1 MIEQI
6 NKTLRQ
12 NQFNTSSNLRDNS
25 TVEVSSRAEKNV
37 EEYLLTINDKWV
49 SNERN
54 RRKCK
59 RSNIEKMKLNG
70 TVISEYGDEKNGMVK
85 NNVGNFNSSLNLN
98 FSSIMSNLLEE
109 EQRNSYKI
117 STTPPERTADT
128 SVSSNSPQ
136 SFSPEIGKELLDS
149 QDQELLYF
157 LEKLQIPDH
166 NLPLERSVNIG
177 ATRIT
182 GYFCSDTVFNLNNR
196 VLTDLEIKVLEKG
209 LDFAPIQSKIN
220 EPKLRQDFADFC

>member
-1 MIEQI
+1 MIERI

-117 STTPPERTADT
+117 STTPPERSADT
-128 SVSSNSPQ
+128 SASSNSPQ
-136 SFSPEIGKELLDS
+136 SVSPEIGKELLDS
-149 QDQELLYF
+149 QDQELLSF

-182 GYFCSDTVFNLNNR
+182 GYFCSIQC
-196 VLTDLEIKVLEKG
+196 LTSIIG
-209 LDFAPIQSKIN
+209 F
-220 EPKLRQDFADFC
+220 